1 MTDSGEYAFPH
12 GVADERRRLALFAE
26 RLDPITIRLIERLGL
41 ATSARC
47 LEVGGGRGSMARWLC
62 ARVGEGGHVTATDLE
77 TGYLEE
83 IALPNLTVLRHD
95 VRSDEFPER
104 SFDLVHARAVLMHV
118 GQRMMTLRRMVSWL
132 APGGW
137 LLVEDGDFGMWVGDY
152 DPVWSAHPGAW
163 HEAFPSGSLSQG
175 RAMLRQVHR
184 LGLEDIGAEAELDI
198 VQPGTPKAEFY
209 RLSMMALAEPLVA
222 SGVLT
227 AEDAAR
233 AIARV
238 DEPDFLGCGFAFIS
252 VWGRRPP
259 EATG

>member
-1 MTDSGEYAFPH
+1 
-12 GVADERRRLALFAE
+12 
-26 RLDPITIRLIERLGL
+26 
-41 ATSARC
+41 
-47 LEVGGGRGSMARWLC
+47 
-62 ARVGEGGHVTATDLE
+62 
-77 TGYLEE
+77 
-83 IALPNLTVLRHD
+83 
-95 VRSDEFPER
+95 
-104 SFDLVHARAVLMHV
+104 
-118 GQRMMTLRRMVSWL
+118 
-132 APGGW
+132 
-137 LLVEDGDFGMWVGDY
+137 
-152 DPVWSAHPGAW
+152 
-163 HEAFPSGSLSQG
+163 
-175 RAMLRQVHR
+175 MLRQVHR